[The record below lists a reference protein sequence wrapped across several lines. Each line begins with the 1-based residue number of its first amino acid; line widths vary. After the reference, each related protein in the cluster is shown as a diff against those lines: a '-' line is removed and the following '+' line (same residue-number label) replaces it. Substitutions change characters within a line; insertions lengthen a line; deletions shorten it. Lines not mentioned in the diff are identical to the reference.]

1 MASVKLTDVKKVYD
15 NNVVAV
21 HDFNLTIKDKEF
33 VVFVGPSGC
42 GKSTTLRMVAG
53 LEDISGGTVE
63 IDGVVVNDLQPKD
76 RDIAMVFQNYALYP
90 HMTVYDNIA
99 FSLRLKKMPED
110 EVYAKV
116 TEAAEILGITDYLMR
131 KPRALSGGQR
141 QRVAIGRAMVRNAK
155 VFLMDEPL
163 SNLDAKLRNQMR
175 AEIILLRQ
183 KLNTTFIYV
192 THDQTEAMTLGDR
205 IVIMQDGYIEQVGT
219 PTEVFE
225 MPANVFV
232 AEFIGAPKMNIMTTR
247 LEKREDGYHVS
258 PYGVDIR
265 VDGEKG
271 EALQAKNVPEQD
283 IKLGVRP
290 EHIVLKDENDPS
302 AIPCTLEVNE
312 MMGSEL
318 HLHVYTESGDRIIV
332 RVPTLN
338 LTAAQRA
345 SLVRGCTLHIGF
357 EGKVM
362 HFFNA
367 ESGLNLLYEAPE
379 SGEDTPAPEPDEAD
393 VQAAVDE
400 IAHKTAQTLA
410 DAARESAEAAQAAVD
425 EIAHTTAQT
434 IVNAAKG
441 TAEAAEED
449 KAE

>member
-1 MASVKLTDVKKVYD
+1 MASVKLTDIKKVYD
-15 NNVVAV
+15 NKVVAV
-21 HDFNLTIKDKEF
+21 HDFNLEIQDKEF

-42 GKSTTLRMVAG
+42 GKSTTLRMIAG
-53 LEDISGGTVE
+53 LEEISGGTLE
-63 IDGVVVNDLQPKD
+63 IDGEVVNDLQPKD

-110 EVYAKV
+110 EIYEKV
-116 TEAAEILGITDYLMR
+116 TNAAEILGITEYLLR

-183 KLNTTFIYV
+183 KLDTTFIYV

-225 MPANVFV
+225 MPVNVFV
-232 AEFIGAPKMNIMTTR
+232 AEFIGAPKMNMMETELI
-247 LEKREDGYHVS
+247 LEGGQYFVTPFGAKI
-258 PYGVDIR
+258 P

-271 EALQAKNVPEQD
+271 EALKKKGVRGQK
-283 IKLGVRP
+283 ILLGVRP
-290 EHIVLKDENDPS
+290 EHVTLAEQPGENT
-302 AIPCTLEVNE
+302 IPCTLEVNE

-318 HLHVYTESGDRIIV
+318 HLHVYTGDGARLIV
-332 RVPTLN
+332 RVPTVN
-338 LTAAQRA
+338 LGMETRR
-345 SLVRGCTLHIGF
+345 SLTYGKKLFITFG
-357 EGKVM
+357 GKVM
-362 HFFNA
+362 HFFDP
-367 ESGLNLLYEAPE
+367 ESRKNLLA
-379 SGEDTPAPEPDEAD
+379 
-393 VQAAVDE
+393 
-400 IAHKTAQTLA
+400 
-410 DAARESAEAAQAAVD
+410 
-425 EIAHTTAQT
+425 
-434 IVNAAKG
+434 N
-441 TAEAAEED
+441 
-449 KAE
+449 